1 MRRGRR
7 DRRERRGRFNRPEGL
22 KMTSMMDILTVLLLF
37 LLKSFVVDGEAQVPP
52 PGIDLPRSTAAAA
65 PEASLVIAI
74 GDDAIL
80 VNAEKIASLAE
91 TKRSPRML
99 IGPLHARLGALREQ
113 MADIQRAGGNVAQR
127 TVTIQGDREIE
138 FEVLQK
144 VMYTLHQNGFENI
157 ALAVLKSA

>member
-1 MRRGRR
+1 MRRGNR
-7 DRRERRGRFNRPEGL
+7 DRRRLKGRLGQPAGL
-22 KMTSMMDILTVLLLF
+22 RMTSMMDILTVLLLF

-52 PGIDLPRSTAAAA
+52 PGIELPKSTAAAA

-80 VNAEKIASLAE
+80 VNSEKVASLTEA
-91 TKRSPRML
+91 RRAPGMR
-99 IGPLHARLGALREQ
+99 IAPLDARLGALREQ
-113 MADIQRAGGNVAQR
+113 MAAIERARGDGSPHV
-127 TVTIQGDREIE
+127 VTIQGDREIE

-144 VMYTLHQNGFENI
+144 VMYTLHRNGFEHI